1 MFANNK
7 FMEKKNV
14 NKNSIEDQIIM
25 NKYMALRELELLDL
39 NISSSID
46 EKAEIYNAI
55 MDKYESIWIEK

>member
-25 NKYMALRELELLDL
+25 NKYMSLRELELLDL

-46 EKAEIYNAI
+46 EKDEIYNAI